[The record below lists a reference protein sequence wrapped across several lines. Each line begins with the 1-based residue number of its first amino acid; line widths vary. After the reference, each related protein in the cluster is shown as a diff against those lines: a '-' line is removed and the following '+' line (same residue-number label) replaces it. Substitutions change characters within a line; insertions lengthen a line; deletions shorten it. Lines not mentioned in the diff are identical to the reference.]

1 MTLGEGILFLLGIV
15 LAIVIIGVSLLLM
28 NKAKVD
34 NSSWIATR
42 FALTLVIWLST
53 VSALSL
59 AGWTS
64 EWESF
69 PPRVPLLLVIATV
82 TYVLV
87 SSSQVAKVALM
98 VTPMWLPV
106 LVQTMRIVVEIALW
120 QMHREGNVPVQFTIE
135 GRNFDLFIG
144 LTAPLVALGIGR
156 KWIGSK
162 TLVVWNFVGLAFL
175 ANAILT
181 AATSSPGP
189 QHLNWPGEPFTS
201 IATWPLIWL
210 PTFLAP
216 TAIFL
221 HVVSLR
227 QCFVSRHIA
236 KGSEG
241 RASS

>member
-1 MTLGEGILFLLGIV
+1 MSCMTVGESILFV
-15 LAIVIIGVSLLLM
+15 LGVSLAAAVIGGSLTMM
-28 NKAKVD
+28 NSARIAK
-34 NSSWIATR
+34 SFKIAML
-42 FALTLVIWLST
+42 FGLIMAIWLST
-53 VSALSL
+53 VSALSIV
-59 AGWTS
+59 GWTS

-69 PPRVPLLLVIATV
+69 PPRVPLLLVIATA

-87 SSSQVAKVALM
+87 SSSQAAKVALM

-106 LVQTMRIVVEIALW
+106 LVQTMRIVVEVSLW

-144 LTAPLVALGIGR
+144 LSAPLVAMGIGR

-162 TLVVWNFVGLAFL
+162 ILIVWNFVGLAFL

-189 QHLNWPGEPFTS
+189 QHLNWPGEPFTA

-210 PTFLAP
+210 PTFIAP

-227 QCFVSRHIA
+227 QCF
-236 KGSEG
+236 GSQ
-241 RASS
+241 RVTI

>member
-1 MTLGEGILFLLGIV
+1 MTLGEGILFLLVIV
-15 LAIVIIGVSLLLM
+15 LASVIIGGSLLLM

-53 VSALSL
+53 VSVLSV

-69 PPRVPLLLVIATV
+69 PPRVPLLLVIATA

-98 VTPMWLPV
+98 VTPIWLPV
-106 LVQTMRIVVEIALW
+106 LVQTMRIVVEFSLW
-120 QMHREGNVPVQFTIE
+120 QMHREGSVPGQFTIE
-135 GRNFDLFIG
+135 GQNFDLFIG
-144 LTAPLVALGIGR
+144 LSAPVVAIGIRR

-162 TLVVWNFVGLAFL
+162 TLVVWNLVGLALL

-189 QHLNWPGEPFTS
+189 QYLNWPGEPFTA

-227 QCFVSRHIA
+227 QCFVGQRMTI
-236 KGSEG
+236 
-241 RASS
+241 

>member
-1 MTLGEGILFLLGIV
+1 MGESILFILGIS
-15 LAIVIIGVSLLLM
+15 LAIAIAGGSLQLM
-28 NKAKVD
+28 NKAKVE
-34 NSSWIATR
+34 NASIVAAFFCLAMLLW
-42 FALTLVIWLST
+42 LVSVST
-53 VSALSL
+53 LSL
-59 AGWTS
+59 SGWTS
-64 EWESF
+64 EWDSF
-69 PPRVPLLLVIATV
+69 PPRVPILLVIATA

-87 SSSQVAKVALM
+87 SSSQVAKVTLA
-98 VTPMWLPV
+98 VTPMWLPI
-106 LVQTMRIVVEIALW
+106 LFQTMRTGVEIALW
-120 QMHREGNVPVQFTIE
+120 QMFREGSVPVQFTVE
-135 GRNFDLFIG
+135 GRNFDMVIG
-144 LTAPLVALGIGR
+144 LSAPLVALGTGR
-156 KWIGSK
+156 KWFGPK
-162 TLVVWNFVGLAFL
+162 TLVVWNFVGLALL

-241 RASS
+241 RASC